1 MAQILGTKARILK
14 AVAFPT
20 CWCPQLLGCCAEQ
33 FTLLEISTAFCG
45 TNAKIYIWKGRE
57 GVKERLKLK
66 TPKIKNK
73 REKDP
78 QTKKRSKWKI
88 REIFLLLEKVFHH
101 LICLASVQTFILH
114 SGSCGFLVLCPS
126 PGVPVPCHWFAWARL
141 CNCPSVGRTGEWESK
156 LQGMGSTLV
165 AAQCLGNRIS
175 AQLYFTGTDT
185 SPARGYTWSIVQIKG
200 LLSIRDCF
208 RSWTCWCRES
218 WQSKKWD
225 GRAAETLQNP
235 SALHNWQ
242 IRNRLC
248 KLRDIDDFDT
258 QNVFRR
264 RSICKGGFL
273 FLWNFWGGRLKI
285 NASNV
290 QSCQCFSAT
299 LVSKI
304 QGSFVGLYKWFIL
317 TVIVCST
324 IN

>member
-126 PGVPVPCHWFAWARL
+126 PGVLCPATGLPGQGCVTVQVLAGQENERVSSREWAVLWWQLSVWETGSVPSC
-141 CNCPSVGRTGEWESK
+141 
-156 LQGMGSTLV
+156 
-165 AAQCLGNRIS
+165 
-175 AQLYFTGTDT
+175 
-185 SPARGYTWSIVQIKG
+185 
-200 LLSIRDCF
+200 
-208 RSWTCWCRES
+208 
-218 WQSKKWD
+218 
-225 GRAAETLQNP
+225 TLQ
-235 SALHNWQ
+235 AL
-242 IRNRLC
+242 IPP
-248 KLRDIDDFDT
+248 LRE
-258 QNVFRR
+258 
-264 RSICKGGFL
+264 
-273 FLWNFWGGRLKI
+273 
-285 NASNV
+285 
-290 QSCQCFSAT
+290 
-299 LVSKI
+299 
-304 QGSFVGLYKWFIL
+304 
-317 TVIVCST
+317 VIPGA
-324 IN
+324 